1 MSVIDNSGTPKAI
14 ATSDT
19 VGPTPV
25 TILMPARSTSTR
37 CARLTSAGV
46 FGDEGVRSSA
56 TRCAEQTSVKAVYPL
71 ALVTPV
77 KPTLANWGS
86 VPRAFIRCT
95 ADKAI
100 PIITQDS
107 MIADA
112 DASTP
117 SNKFQQVTLALSHSP
132 FLSMPKV
139 LVDALVGLATL
150 RTLGFH
156 VVSWCL

>member
-1 MSVIDNSGTPKAI
+1 VIDNCGTPQAI
-14 ATSDT
+14 AISDT
-19 VGPTPV
+19 VGPMPV
-25 TILMPARSTSTR
+25 SISMPARSTSTR
-37 CARLTSAGV
+37 CARRTSAGV

-56 TRCAEQTSVKAVYPL
+56 TRCAEQTFVKAVYPL

-100 PIITQDS
+100 PIITQNS

-112 DASTP
+112 FTP
-117 SNKFQQVTLALSHSP
+117 SNKFQQVTLASSHSP
-132 FLSMPKV
+132 FLSMLKV
-139 LVDALVGLATL
+139 LVDALVGLATP
-150 RTLGFH
+150 RTLSFH